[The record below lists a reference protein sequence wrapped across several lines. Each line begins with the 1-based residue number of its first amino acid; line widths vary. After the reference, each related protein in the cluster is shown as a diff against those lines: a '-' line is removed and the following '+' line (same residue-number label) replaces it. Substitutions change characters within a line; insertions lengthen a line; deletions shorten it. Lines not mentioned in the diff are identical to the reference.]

1 MTSLKMLELHNA
13 AVEMKRRDFFEGHWG
28 PYLLRAAALRVS
40 YR

>member
-1 MTSLKMLELHNA
+1 MLELHSA

-28 PYLLRAAALRVS
+28 PYLLRATALPVQ